1 MSCQTTDGSSG
12 ANPAVFRVV
21 AVESTPNPNA
31 NKFILDRAVSSVPQS
46 FFTRESGRGNPLA
59 EKLFAI
65 EGVTSLLLLN
75 DFITVNKAPQA
86 QWKSITSAVK
96 RAIGATD

>member
-1 MSCQTTDGSSG
+1 MPGQPPDASG
-12 ANPAVFRVV
+12 FRVV
-21 AVESTPNPNA
+21 SVESTPNPNA
-31 NKFILDRAVSSVPQS
+31 NKFILDRAVSDKPLSY
-46 FFTRESGRGNPLA
+46 FNRESGRGNPLA

-86 QWKSITSAVK
+86 QWKSITAAVK
-96 RAIGATD
+96 RAIAAAD

>member
-1 MSCQTTDGSSG
+1 MSEPPDAPSTAG
-12 ANPAVFRVV
+12 FRVIT
-21 AVESTPNPNA
+21 VESTPNPNA
-31 NKFILDRAVSSVPQS
+31 TKFVLDRAVTVQPQS
-46 FFTRESGRGNPLA
+46 YFNADAARGNPIA

-86 QWKSITSAVK
+86 QWKSITIAVK
-96 RAIGATD
+96 RALGGPV